1 MLSARRLKF
10 LSLALLMSGA
20 TVVLTQQWLAGAVR
34 KAQADARASAPA
46 AVAPTRHVL
55 VARAPIPA
63 GTILKP
69 EQLRWQSWPADTPTG
84 AYLTEASTRI
94 DQLNGAVVRTALAAG
109 EPLSPSRVAYPGDRS
124 FLAAV
129 LRPGYRAVT
138 VNVSAASGVAG
149 FVLPGDHVDLILS
162 RTLDQGAGQKRFV
175 SETVLTDLRV
185 VGMDQRASDV
195 NDPKKD
201 VIVPQTATLEVTP
214 KGAEVIAVV
223 GELGRLSLSLRSLA
237 APETPAV
244 ESRVVTRTSD
254 RDAVQAPATA
264 SRAAAPR
271 PPARAVPRTDTV
283 EVVRGTAVSLA
294 RTPAQEAYHV
304 ERAPGGGFDMTR
316 LAGAGQ

>member
-1 MLSARRLKF
+1 LLSARRLKF

-34 KAQADARASAPA
+34 KAQADARASAPS
-46 AVAPTRHVL
+46 AVAPARHVL
-55 VARAPIPA
+55 VAKGPIPA

-109 EPLSPSRVAYPGDRS
+109 EPLSASRVAYPGDRS

-138 VNVSAASGVAG
+138 VNVSPASGVAG

-162 RTLDQGAGQKRFV
+162 RTLDQAAGQKHFV
-175 SETVLTDLRV
+175 SETVLTDVRV

-223 GELGRLSLSLRSLA
+223 SELGRLSLSLRSLA

-244 ESRVVTRTSD
+244 EARVVTRTSD
-254 RDAVQAPATA
+254 HEAIQAPVAA
-264 SRAAAPR
+264 ARAAAPR
-271 PPARAVPRTDTV
+271 QTAPAAPRPDTV
-283 EVVRGTAVSLA
+283 EVVRGSAISVSQMPA
-294 RTPAQEAYHV
+294 RDAFHV
-304 ERAPGGGFDMTR
+304 ERAPGGGFNMTR
-316 LAGAGQ
+316 LSGASQ

>member
-1 MLSARRLKF
+1 
-10 LSLALLMSGA
+10 
-20 TVVLTQQWLAGAVR
+20 VR

-46 AVAPTRHVL
+46 VATAPTHRVL
-55 VARAPIPA
+55 VASSALPA

-69 EQLRWQSWPADTPTG
+69 EQLRWQAWPADAPTG

-94 DQLNGAVVRTALAAG
+94 DQLNGAVVRSSLAAG
-109 EPLSPSRVAYPGDRS
+109 EPLSASRVAYPGDRS

-162 RTLDQGAGQKRFV
+162 RTLDAGGGQKRFV
-175 SETVLTDLRV
+175 SETVLTDVRV
-185 VGMDQRASDV
+185 VGMDQRASDQ

-214 KGAEVIAVV
+214 KGAEVIAVAS
-223 GELGRLSLSLRSLA
+223 ELGRLSLSLRSLA

-244 ESRVVTRTSD
+244 EARVVTRTSD
-254 RDAVQAPATA
+254 REAIQAPVAA
-264 SRAAAPR
+264 VRRAAPR
-271 PPARAVPRTDTV
+271 PAAPAAPRGDAV
-283 EVVRGTAVSLA
+283 EVVRGAAISVTRTAS
-294 RTPAQEAYHV
+294 
-304 ERAPGGGFDMTR
+304 
-316 LAGAGQ
+316 AGQ

>member
-1 MLSARRLKF
+1 
-10 LSLALLMSGA
+10 MSGA

-46 AVAPTRHVL
+46 AVVPTRHVL
-55 VARAPIPA
+55 VAKTPLPA
-63 GTILKP
+63 GTILKA
-69 EQLRWQSWPADTPTG
+69 EQLRWQAWPADTPTG
-84 AYLTEASTRI
+84 AYLTEANTRM
-94 DQLNGAVVRTALAAG
+94 DQLNGAVVRSSLQAG
-109 EPLSPSRVAYPGDRS
+109 EPLSASRVAYPGDRS

-162 RTLDQGAGQKRFV
+162 RTLDQNLGEKRFV
-175 SETVLTDLRV
+175 SETLLTDIRV
-185 VGMDQRASDV
+185 VGMDQRASDQ

-201 VIVPQTATLEVTP
+201 VVVPQTATLEVTP
-214 KGAEVIAVV
+214 KGAEVIAVAS
-223 GELGRLSLSLRSLA
+223 ELGRLSLSLRSLA

-254 RDAVQAPATA
+254 REAIQAPVAA
-264 SRAAAPR
+264 ARAAAPR
-271 PPARAVPRTDTV
+271 RAAPAAPRGDTV
-283 EVVRGTAVSLA
+283 EVVRGPAVSIV

-304 ERAPGGGFDMTR
+304 ERSSAGGFDVTR
-316 LAGAGQ
+316 LSGAGQ